1 VDLMLVA
8 LPLQAALPWVRQLQG
23 LALVWL
29 IEVVSIP
36 YRVVAESSKYQAT
49 VGKWLLGLVVT
60 DQQFRKVSIRWTLG
74 RGVVKALA
82 FPIHAITLLTDKK
95 HRGIAD
101 LAGGTVVIRTWR

>member
-1 VDLMLVA
+1 MLVG
-8 LPLQAALPWVRQLQG
+8 LLLQAALPWARQLHG

-36 YRVVAESSKYQAT
+36 YRAVTESSPCQAT
-49 VGKWLLGLVVT
+49 LGKWFLGLVVT
-60 DQQFRKVSIRWTLG
+60 DQQYRKVSIRWTLA

-82 FPIHAITLLTDKK
+82 FPIHALTLLTDKK
-95 HRGIAD
+95 YRGIAD